1 MNPTSA
7 STTLW
12 GKVDQGLDMLTHWLL
27 GDFKEILVFKL
38 ILVIDGWSIYCKIVL
53 KWMPIDLTDDGKSTL
68 VQVMAWCH
76 QATTITW
83 ANVDP
88 DLCRQFSVAVRYKK
102 SISIIETV
110 ISIDYRYYRLLGILF

>member
-7 STTLW
+7 STTLR

-88 DLCRQFSVAVRYKK
+88 DLCRHMA
-102 SISIIETV
+102 
-110 ISIDYRYYRLLGILF
+110 LLGLNMITH